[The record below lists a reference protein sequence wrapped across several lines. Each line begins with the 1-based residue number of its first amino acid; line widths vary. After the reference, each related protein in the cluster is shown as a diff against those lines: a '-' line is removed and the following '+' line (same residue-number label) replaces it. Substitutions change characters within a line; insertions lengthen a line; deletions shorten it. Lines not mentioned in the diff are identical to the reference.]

1 MKKNVVVTGG
11 AGGLGLCIAKK
22 HASLGDSVF
31 LIDVKETPELEVF
44 LKANPKAEFQKCDI
58 SKTVH
63 IKAAFKPFLEKIN
76 HLDYLYSCAG
86 IFRLDE
92 KVPLPDLDLDK
103 AGIMYEINAV
113 GAMRVVQALWNVI
126 GDGTVLMMITSE
138 AGSVSMNWRSQ
149 EYNYCM
155 SKAAENMGCVIL
167 QHHFHE
173 MKQNTRVLCLHP
185 GWMRTAMG
193 GEEALK
199 NLASSVAPEDSAEAL
214 VGIALDIESI
224 PPENMYMDYKRK
236 LMTW

>member
-1 MKKNVVVTGG
+1 MDKKVVITGG

-31 LIDVKETPELEVF
+31 IIDVKETPELNEF
-44 LKANPKAEFQKCDI
+44 LRNNPEAQFQKCDI
-58 SKTVH
+58 SKSENVKT
-63 IKAAFKPFLEKIN
+63 AFKPFLEKTG

-86 IFRLDE
+86 IFRLNE
-92 KVPLPDLDLDK
+92 KVSLPDLDLDK
-103 AGIMYEINAV
+103 AGSMYEINAV

-167 QHHFHE
+167 QHHFRE

-199 NLASSVAPEDSAEAL
+199 NLASSVAPEDSADAI

-236 LMTW
+236 LLTW

>member
-1 MKKNVVVTGG
+1 MDKKVVVTGG

-22 HASLGDSVF
+22 HASLGDYVF
-31 LIDVKETPELEVF
+31 IIDVKETPELDAF
-44 LKANPKAEFQKCDI
+44 LKENPKSEFQKCNI
-58 SKTVH
+58 SRTENV
-63 IKAAFKPFLEKIN
+63 KAAFKPFVKHTK

-86 IFRLDE
+86 IFRHIE
-92 KVPLPDLDLDK
+92 KVPLPELDLDK
-103 AGIMYEINAV
+103 AGLMYEINAV
-113 GAMRVVQALWNVI
+113 GPMRVVQALWDTI
-126 GDGTVLMMITSE
+126 GDGSVLMMITSE

-167 QHHFHE
+167 QHHFSE
-173 MKQNTRVLCLHP
+173 MKQNTRVMCLHP

-199 NLASSVAPEDSAEAL
+199 NLENSIAPEDSAEAI

-236 LMTW
+236 LLTW